1 MNANR
6 GIWGT
11 AVVLGAC
18 VSALG
23 QVSAYFESWD
33 PGQPPGAP
41 LTIASFQLDIPRA
54 DPAIVLTGTY
64 TPKDGRNPAAPR
76 GVFIKN
82 TSGFQWASYDVTIQS
97 VELTLTGTGLSAPL
111 VLQLGPMTGRAENVP
126 VGESREVIFSPSIKT
141 GAARAML
148 SGGALPAQG
157 NYALTWWVSAL
168 GVAGDGGKAGQIIT
182 DAHHVWG
189 TASMV
194 PEPSSYALVAGLG
207 LVAFGV
213 WRRRP
218 GRAEAAQATGQ

>member
-1 MNANR
+1 MKANR

-33 PGQPPGAP
+33 PGRPPGGA
-41 LTIASFQLDIPRA
+41 LTIASFQLDIPRV
-54 DPAIVLTGTY
+54 DPEIVLAGNY
-64 TPKDGRNPAAPR
+64 TPKDVRNLGSPR
-76 GVFIKN
+76 GVFVKN
-82 TSGFQWASYDVTIQS
+82 TAGYQWASYEVTIQN

-126 VGESREVIFSPSIKT
+126 AGESREVIFSPSIKA

-157 NYALTWWVSAL
+157 NYTLTWWVSAL
-168 GVAGDGGKAGQIIT
+168 GVAGDGGKLGEIVT

-189 TASMV
+189 SASMV
-194 PEPSSYALVAGLG
+194 PEPSTYALVSGLG
-207 LVAFGV
+207 LVAFSL

-218 GRAEAAQATGQ
+218 GRTESLPATVQ

>member
-11 AVVLGAC
+11 AVMLGAC

-23 QVSAYFESWD
+23 QVSAYFESWE
-33 PGQPPGAP
+33 PGRPPGGA

-54 DPAIVLTGTY
+54 DPEIVLAGNY
-64 TPKDGRNPAAPR
+64 TPKDVREPGSPR
-76 GVFIKN
+76 GVFVKN
-82 TSGFQWASYDVTIQS
+82 TSGMQWASYDVTIQS

-111 VLQLGPMTGRAENVP
+111 VLRLGPMTGRAENVP
-126 VGESREVIFSPSIKT
+126 ANGTTEVIFSPSIKS

-148 SGGALPAQG
+148 SGAALPAQG
-157 NYALTWWVSAL
+157 NYTLTWWVSAV
-168 GVAGDGGKAGQIIT
+168 GVAGDGGKSGEIVT
-182 DAHHVWG
+182 DAHQVWG
-189 TASMV
+189 GAIMV
-194 PEPSSYALVAGLG
+194 PEPSTYALVAGLG

-218 GRAEAAQATGQ
+218 GRTETVRALAR